1 MLWGYSEGMSN
12 RSSLVTP
19 GVVFAVAVRPHLWG
33 TAIRQISR
41 LAPRHWWRRPPFL
54 PVPPADY
61 LEFRMVTQ
69 YGGGHGS
76 NGSAR
81 DDIRP
86 VDVVDYLQWC
96 KQWNRSQ

>member
-1 MLWGYSEGMSN
+1 MTKGSAF
-12 RSSLVTP
+12 VTP
-19 GVVFAVAVRPHLWG
+19 SVVVAVAIRPHLWG
-33 TAIRQISR
+33 TAIRQLSR

-54 PVPPADY
+54 PVPPAEY

-76 NGSAR
+76 TRN
-81 DDIRP
+81 DIRP